1 VEQRS
6 TFVTVVAWIFIAL
19 SGFMLLQAAIM
30 SVVSLDK
37 FFPPA
42 APGQPGPAVLQ
53 GFIHVLY
60 LIMAIIAAW
69 VLLSAIGLL
78 LRKNWARISFIVM
91 MILGIGWNSLYILMG
106 VLGAVLM
113 HGASPD
119 PKTPAAV
126 QAMMPAIFGAMA
138 VMGIAF
144 VVLFGWILYQ
154 LLSDRIKKE
163 FLPSAPQS

>member
-1 VEQRS
+1 MEQRS
-6 TFVTVVAWIFIAL
+6 TFVTVIAWIFIAL
-19 SGFMLLQAAIM
+19 SGFMLLQAGVM

-42 APGQPGPAVLQ
+42 APGQPSPAVLQ

-91 MILGIGWNSLYILMG
+91 MIIGVGWNSLY
-106 VLGAVLM
+106 VLIGGFGAVLL
-113 HGASPD
+113 HAASPN

-138 VMGIAF
+138 VMGIVF
-144 VVLFGWILYQ
+144 VVAFGWILYK
-154 LLSDRIKKE
+154 LLSDHVKQE
-163 FLPSAPQS
+163 FLPPAAPG